1 MLDLSEGA
9 GRMSLMQKLEDFVDR
24 ITTGEQMQYV
34 LAGTLIPI
42 IIISLLTVI
51 LNLTGSSQRSEI
63 TEMHFYCLETGKEFV
78 VKPEDLYKNE
88 DMMDPGMMGPMGMRM
103 ISPYTNERTAVPMTL
118 CPNCK
123 KYFVPE
129 YYLQEN
135 YENEYYMP
143 EFQGNLVCPHCH
155 TDIIQ
160 WYRDH
165 RKKRK

>member
-1 MLDLSEGA
+1 ME
-9 GRMSLMQKLEDFVDR
+9 KLEDFVDR

-34 LAGTLIPI
+34 LAGTLILI
-42 IIISLLTVI
+42 IIISLSTVI
-51 LNLTGSSQRSEI
+51 MNLVDSNPHPKI

-88 DMMDPGMMGPMGMRM
+88 EYLEGDIGGPMGMYVM
-103 ISPYTNERTAVPMTL
+103 SPYTNERTAVPMTL

-129 YYLQEN
+129 YYLQEH
-135 YENEYYMP
+135 YDDEAYYMM
-143 EFQGNLVCPHCH
+143 ENQGDLICPHCK

-160 WYRDH
+160 WYRNH
-165 RKKRK
+165 RKKRR

>member
-1 MLDLSEGA
+1 
-9 GRMSLMQKLEDFVDR
+9 MSLMQKLENLVDR
-24 ITTGEQMQYV
+24 LTTGEQMQYV
-34 LAGTLIPI
+34 LSGTLILI
-42 IIISLLTVI
+42 IIVSLLTVI
-51 LNLTGSSQRSEI
+51 LNLSGGSRRNEI

-78 VKPEDLYKNE
+78 VKPEDMYKNNE
-88 DMMDPGMMGPMGMRM
+88 TMDPEMMGPMGMRM

-129 YYLQEN
+129 YYLQEHTDD
-135 YENEYYMP
+135 ESYYMMEP
-143 EFQGNLVCPHCH
+143 GGNLICPHCN

>member
-1 MLDLSEGA
+1 
-9 GRMSLMQKLEDFVDR
+9 MSIMQKLEDFVDR

-34 LAGTLIPI
+34 LAGTLILI
-42 IIISLLTVI
+42 IIISLLTVVM
-51 LNLTGSSQRSEI
+51 NLTGSNRRNEI

-78 VKPEDLYKNE
+78 VKPEDMYKNN
-88 DMMDPGMMGPMGMRM
+88 DMMEMDIMGPGGMRM

-129 YYLQEN
+129 YYLQE
-135 YENEYYMP
+135 YEDDESYYNMM
-143 EFQGNLVCPHCH
+143 ENQGNLVCPHCN

-165 RKKRK
+165 RKKRR

>member
-1 MLDLSEGA
+1 
-9 GRMSLMQKLEDFVDR
+9 MSLMQKLEDLVDR
-24 ITTGEQMQYV
+24 LTTGEQMQYV
-34 LAGTLIPI
+34 LAGTLILI
-42 IIISLLTVI
+42 IIVSLLTVI
-51 LNLTGSSQRSEI
+51 LNLSGGGKRNEI

-78 VKPEDLYKNE
+78 VKPEDMYKNNE
-88 DMMDPGMMGPMGMRM
+88 MMDPEMMGPMGMRV
-103 ISPYTNERTAVPMTL
+103 ISPYTNERTAVPMTQ

-129 YYLQEN
+129 YYLQEHTGD
-135 YENEYYMP
+135 ESYYMM
-143 EFQGNLVCPHCH
+143 ESGGNLVCPHCN